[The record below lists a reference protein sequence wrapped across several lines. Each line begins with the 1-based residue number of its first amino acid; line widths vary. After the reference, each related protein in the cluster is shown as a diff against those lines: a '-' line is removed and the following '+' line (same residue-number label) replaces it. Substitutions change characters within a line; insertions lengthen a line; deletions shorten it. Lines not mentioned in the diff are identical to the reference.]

1 MKNSMF
7 SRLTEFL
14 DSFIEAGIPGYDC
27 IVYHKGECV
36 YRHWNGYSDIANK
49 IPMNGEE
56 RYNVYSCSKPITCTA
71 ALQLYEK
78 GLFKLDDKLSD
89 YMPEFEEMYV
99 KTEEGVKRAE
109 NPITIRH
116 LFCMTAGFSYDLAS
130 AMLQLARTETDGK
143 CPTRETMKYLAKE
156 PLSFEPGTRWQYS
169 LCHDVLA
176 ALVEVISG
184 MKFGEYVRENIFE
197 PLGMS
202 TSTFLLPVE
211 ELDTI
216 CTHYTYN
223 NESKKLEV
231 RSKMPDYRL
240 GTEYESG
247 GAGCVSTVNE
257 YIKFLEAMRI
267 GDVILKKETIDL
279 MCTSQLT
286 DEQLKNYWFSTYGY
300 GLGVR
305 CSRGKGDLTD
315 FGWGGAAGA
324 YLMIDR
330 ENEYT
335 AFYVQHVL
343 KSPVHNIRTK
353 ICPMIKEI
361 LTQTKGE

>member
-1 MKNSMF
+1 MF
-7 SRLTEFL
+7 TRLTEFL

-36 YRHWNGYSDIANK
+36 YRHWNGYSDIENK
-49 IPMNGEE
+49 VIINGNEK
-56 RYNVYSCSKPITCTA
+56 YNIYSCSKLITCVA

-78 GLFKLDDKLSD
+78 SLFGLDDKLSD
-89 YMPEFEEMYV
+89 YMPEFGIMYV
-99 KTEEGVKRAE
+99 KTEEGLKRAE
-109 NPITIRH
+109 KPITIRH
-116 LFCMTAGFSYDLAS
+116 LFCMTAGFSYDLNS
-130 AMLQLARTETDGK
+130 PMLQLARTETNGK
-143 CPTRETMKYLAKE
+143 CPTREIMKFLAKE

-184 MKFGEYVRENIFE
+184 IRFGEYVKEHIFK
-197 PLGMS
+197 PLGMDI
-202 TSTFLLPVE
+202 STFLLPEE

-223 NESKKLEV
+223 KESKKLQV
-231 RSKMPDYRL
+231 RSKTPDYRL

-247 GAGCVSTVNE
+247 GAGCVSTVEE
-257 YIKFLEAMRI
+257 YIKFLEAMRR
-267 GDVILKKETIDL
+267 GDIILKRETIDL
-279 MCTSQLT
+279 MCTSQLA

-305 CSRGKGDLTD
+305 CSKGNDGLTD

-330 ENEYT
+330 EKDFT

-343 KSPVHNIRTK
+343 QSPVHHIRTK
-353 ICPMIKEI
+353 ICPIIQECLDRREKGNE
-361 LTQTKGE
+361 TQ

>member
-1 MKNSMF
+1 MF
-7 SRLTEFL
+7 TRLTEFL

-49 IPMNGEE
+49 IPMNGAE
-56 RYNVYSCSKPITCTA
+56 RYNVYSCSKPIICTA

-99 KTEEGVKRAE
+99 KTEEGLKRAE

-116 LFCMTAGFSYDLAS
+116 LFCMTAGFSYDLES
-130 AMLQLARTETDGK
+130 PMLQLARTETGGK

-176 ALVEVISG
+176 ALVEVLSG
-184 MKFGEYVRENIFE
+184 MKFGEYVRENIFK
-197 PLGMS
+197 PLGMD
-202 TSTFLLPVE
+202 TSTFLLPEE

-231 RSKMPDYRL
+231 RSKTIDYKL

-247 GAGCVSTVNE
+247 GAGCVSTVEE
-257 YIKFLEAMRI
+257 YIKYLEAMRI

-279 MCTSQLT
+279 MCTSQLA
-286 DEQLKNYWFSTYGY
+286 DNQLKNYWFSTYGY

-305 CSRGKGDLTD
+305 CSKGNDGLTD

-330 ENEYT
+330 EKEFT

-343 KSPVHNIRTK
+343 QSPVHHIRTK
-353 ICPMIKEI
+353 ICPIIQEI
-361 LTQTKGE
+361 LDEQGTRRI